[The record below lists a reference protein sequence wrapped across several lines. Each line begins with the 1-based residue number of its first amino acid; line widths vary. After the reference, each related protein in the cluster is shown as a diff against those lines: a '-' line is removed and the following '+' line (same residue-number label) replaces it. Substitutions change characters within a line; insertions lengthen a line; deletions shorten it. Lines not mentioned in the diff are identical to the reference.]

1 MTEIIGKGERA
12 ALQILKEIYGDTA
25 EYFIQYKFKD
35 LLQGEWVDTVTER
48 QEKETIDIVVKLPK
62 KTIAI
67 RIQDPHHTGRITEA
81 RDTVQRKTLEWNEVA
96 VVDLWFHDCPE
107 LWKDVVNDTSKNEVI
122 TILKSLGIYP

>member
-107 LWKDVVNDTSKNEVI
+107 LWKDVVNETSKNEVI